1 METRYKRGRHT
12 DRFPLLQA
20 LLSIVLGIS
29 LAFYL
34 IIVAVPS
41 ANAKKTIQN
50 PLNLETL
57 RGVHARNNGSPLRV
71 WNSQK
76 SPTKATIICVHALGL
91 SSHAY
96 QDFADKLSREGYR
109 VYAIDVRG
117 FGDNRSIDG
126 RSKLDLERTVEDIK
140 RLVTGL
146 KRERENE
153 PIFLVGESM
162 GGAVVLKAA
171 STFPQSLSGALV
183 SAPAFKLYKLKRLT
197 LKGLGDI
204 MLPGRGP
211 AARSVM
217 TQATSSVRLRNHW
230 VEDSAN
236 HKLELSLGE
245 ATAYYRFVRNT
256 PRYSALINELPVCIM
271 HGLKDHLARPE
282 GSAEI
287 FKQLASR
294 QKTFVIDCEA
304 EHLILEEKQL
314 TKRILATT
322 LRWLNKQLGTNSS
335 AFSSPI
341 MVLNNKGM
349 NRGERTLLNK
359 IINNCGLNK
368 SVIEAAKPASM
379 L

>member
-1 METRYKRGRHT
+1 METRYKRGRHS
-12 DRFPLLQA
+12 DRFPPLQA

-117 FGDNRSIDG
+117 FGDNRSIEG

-183 SAPAFKLYKLKRLT
+183 SAPAFN
-197 LKGLGDI
+197 
-204 MLPGRGP
+204 
-211 AARSVM
+211 S
-217 TQATSSVRLRNHW
+217 
-230 VEDSAN
+230 
-236 HKLELSLGE
+236 
-245 ATAYYRFVRNT
+245 
-256 PRYSALINELPVCIM
+256 
-271 HGLKDHLARPE
+271 
-282 GSAEI
+282 
-287 FKQLASR
+287 
-294 QKTFVIDCEA
+294 
-304 EHLILEEKQL
+304 
-314 TKRILATT
+314 
-322 LRWLNKQLGTNSS
+322 TN
-335 AFSSPI
+335 
-341 MVLNNKGM
+341 
-349 NRGERTLLNK
+349 
-359 IINNCGLNK
+359 
-368 SVIEAAKPASM
+368 
-379 L
+379 